1 MSFIWPLMLLSLLTV
16 PLLGVVYLTMQRR
29 RRRLAESFAGREY
42 VRGDS
47 PVSRDIRRHIPI
59 AFLLVGLT
67 ILFIGLARPQT
78 VVNVPKREGI
88 VILAFDSSGSMA
100 ADDLKPT
107 RIEAAKAAAR
117 DFVQRQPATIQI
129 GVVAFSESG
138 FAVQPATS
146 NTEQILASINRLKP
160 ERGTS
165 LAAGI
170 IASLNAIAVNM
181 GVAPQFESSPTPAP
195 AVTPTP
201 FPEDLFKSAIIVML
215 TDGENTAPPDPISA
229 AQTAADLGVQI
240 YTIGIGSSTGTTL
253 DINGFTVHTQ
263 LDEAALQQ
271 ISEITGGVYYNA
283 QTEQDLNAIYEKI
296 TPQFVIKEE
305 KMEVTSILAG
315 ASLFFLMIG
324 GAFSLVWFGRLP

>member
-1 MSFIWPLMLLSLLTV
+1 MSFIWPAMLLFLITV
-16 PLLGVVYLTMQRR
+16 PLLGVVYLILQRR
-29 RRRLAESFAGREY
+29 RRRLAESFAGRDY
-42 VRGDS
+42 VRGS
-47 PVSRDIRRHIPI
+47 SLTGNGIRRHIPI
-59 AFLLVGLT
+59 AFLLAGLT
-67 ILFIGLARPQT
+67 ILFTGLARPQT

-107 RIEAAKAAAR
+107 RMEAAKAAAR
-117 DFVQRQPATIQI
+117 DFVKRQPSTIQI

-138 FAVQPATS
+138 FAVQPPTS
-146 NTEQILASINRLKP
+146 NPEQILASINRLKP

-170 IASLNAIAVNM
+170 AASLNAIAANL
-181 GVAPQFESSPTPAP
+181 GIAPQFDPSITPVP
-195 AVTPTP
+195 SVTPTP
-201 FPEDLFKSAIIVML
+201 FPEDLFKSALIVML
-215 TDGENTAPPDPISA
+215 TDGENTAPPDPVAA

-240 YTIGIGSSTGTTL
+240 YTIGIGSPAGTTL
-253 DINGFTVHTQ
+253 NINGFTVHTQ

-271 ISEITGGVYYNA
+271 ISDITGGLYYNA

-305 KMEVTSILAG
+305 KMEVTSVLAG
-315 ASLFFLMIG
+315 ASLFLLMIG
-324 GAFSLVWFGRLP
+324 GAFSLAWFGRLP